1 MLSRSLEKLEHL
13 AAADC
18 SFDGDYKSSFIG
30 WFTFCMMFFCLFV
43 LTYLFTPVNVFEVQV
58 SLRSA
63 GNMQRSLNKQESLR
77 NTIAVGHF
85 VKNTV

>member
-1 MLSRSLEKLEHL
+1 MIFYRVVYILY
-13 AAADC
+13 DVFFVC
-18 SFDGDYKSSFIG
+18 FDILIYVSVS
-30 WFTFCMMFFCLFV
+30 
-43 LTYLFTPVNVFEVQV
+43 EVQV
-58 SLRSA
+58 SLRST